1 MSTARMPT
9 IEGSMLSGR
18 ELQVLGLLAQGL
30 QYKEIG
36 ARLHIAAPT
45 VKQHLSRI
53 YSKLGA
59 ENGCHA
65 VHLAWQSGYLRSG

>member
-9 IEGSMLSGR
+9 IEGSTLSRR
-18 ELQVLGLLAQGL
+18 ELQVLALLAEGL
-30 QYKEIG
+30 QYKEI
-36 ARLHIAAPT
+36 ATRLYIAAPT

-59 ENGCHA
+59 ENGANA
-65 VHLAWQSGYLRSG
+65 VHLAWKSGYLRSD